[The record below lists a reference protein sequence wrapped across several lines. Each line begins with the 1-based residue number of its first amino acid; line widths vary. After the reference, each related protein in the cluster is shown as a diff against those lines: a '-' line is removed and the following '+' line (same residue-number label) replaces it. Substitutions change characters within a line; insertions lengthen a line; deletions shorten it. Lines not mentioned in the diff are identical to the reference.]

1 MDASPSYVDRLD
13 QAILA
18 KTEAMDRSDL
28 KKLKDDYKLFLSAFQ
43 AVYNVLLRKGLI
55 HEDPYKYELKI
66 SEVTTP
72 PETPF
77 AESEKTDQMCL
88 RLSQYESYL
97 DFLNNYYQFSV
108 DFLTMGRIKR
118 LVALG
123 KYFNFSQFTETSPY
137 INTRYFAEL
146 VALVRKG
153 SDPLS
158 TGILNEAMLQLEKAN
173 RNIFQILKDLTILH
187 KERYKLELR
196 RLILSKMSLE
206 RDWVV
211 THRDD
216 VVRKIKQRLAEAGN
230 PFPFSPELAEE
241 ALLEDYSQD
250 AEALR
255 DAVLSKLAVKEE
267 KGKGPAVEKNYK
279 AIILDGARFLIGVG
293 FQLGDAVHKLTENQA
308 LLESLDRSLLT
319 KMKKALR
326 EMFGKRAEH
335 VIHEVD
341 YMDPVSS
348 ERKNESIDFTE
359 FAEEAGKR
367 AQSMTAMAARSSAA
381 YSRLEGA
388 SEEQAYKFLEKA
400 IEDLQSYH
408 RKITALDEFFQGAL
422 ESTDLKS
429 RVRSAKVEL
438 GSIKNAVIKANQKR
452 HEYISQREEIE
463 QMKRLGIREA

>member
-1 MDASPSYVDRLD
+1 MDARSAYTDRLD
-13 QAILA
+13 QALLA
-18 KTEAMDRSDL
+18 KIEAMNRSDL
-28 KKLKDDYKLFLSAFQ
+28 VQLRDDYKLFQSSFQ

-77 AESEKTDQMCL
+77 AESEKIDQMCL

-123 KYFNFSQFTETSPY
+123 KYFNFAQFSETSPQ

-153 SDPLS
+153 TDPLS
-158 TGILNEAMLQLEKAN
+158 TGILNEAFLQIEKAN
-173 RNIFQILKDLTILH
+173 RKIFQTLKDLTVVH

-196 RLILSKMSLE
+196 RLVMSGLSLE
-206 RDWVV
+206 RDYVV
-211 THRDD
+211 THREDTARK
-216 VVRKIKQRLAEAGN
+216 VRQKISEAGN
-230 PFPFSPELAEE
+230 PLPFSAELVDEV
-241 ALLEDYSQD
+241 LLEDFSQD
-250 AEALR
+250 SEALR
-255 DAVLSKLAVKEE
+255 DAVLAKLAVKQEA
-267 KGKGPAVEKNYK
+267 GKGPAAQKNFK
-279 AIILDGARFLIGVG
+279 AIVLDGARMVIGVG
-293 FQLGDAVHKLTENQA
+293 FQLNDALHKLQDNQA
-308 LLESLDRSLLT
+308 LLDSLDRSMMT
-319 KMKKALR
+319 KIRKALR
-326 EMFGKRAEH
+326 QMLGRKEEH
-335 VIHEVD
+335 VVHEVD

-348 ERKNESIDFTE
+348 ERKNEAIDFTA
-359 FAEEAGKR
+359 FLDEAGRR
-367 AQSMTAMAARSSAA
+367 AQSLGAMAARTSAA

-388 SEEQAYKFLEKA
+388 TEDQAYKFLEKA

-408 RKITALDEFFQGAL
+408 RKITALEEFFLGAL
-422 ESTDLKS
+422 EPTDLKS
-429 RVRSAKVEL
+429 RIRSVKVEL
-438 GSIKNAVIKANQKR
+438 GSIKNAIIKANQKR
-452 HEYISQREEIE
+452 HEFIAQREEVE